1 MSLKVFHVFFYINV
15 LTVLFPILL
24 LAKRKHHSREFFWLM
39 LLYLASF
46 IADATGDL
54 FHRFRWANVN
64 LASTGY
70 NIIAPVLFGS
80 FFYYCL
86 RWPSW
91 KTPIICS
98 TAFVALFSI
107 VNGVYFQKETPNS
120 FSAVLL
126 ALYILFFCIVYFYKL
141 LRELPA
147 DRIQTLPLFWIVSA
161 LFFIQSGKLV
171 LQSVV
176 HYMTTIRNDD
186 LIVLWSIYNGL
197 AIINNFI
204 TAYGVW
210 LYLRSRD
217 ISPVALNK

>member
-1 MSLKVFHVFFYINV
+1 MEIGVLDFIFYTNI
-15 LTVLFPILL
+15 LTLLLPILL
-24 LAKRKHHSREFFWLM
+24 LSVKGKHHSKEFFWLM
-39 LLYLASF
+39 LLYLTSF
-46 IADATGDL
+46 IADVTGEL
-54 FHRFRWANVN
+54 FYQFRWANTN
-64 LASTGY
+64 LASTAY
-70 NIIAPVLFGS
+70 NIISPALFGC
-80 FFYYCL
+80 FFYYSL

-91 KTPIICS
+91 KWPITCATVII
-98 TAFVALFSI
+98 FSI
-107 VNGVYFQKETPNS
+107 VNGVYFQKETINS
-120 FSAVLL
+120 FSAALL

-217 ISPVALNK
+217 TSPVALNK